1 MIEQKK
7 KKVLNNNP
15 RSLKTPID
23 VDLVPVFEFLPA
35 ALKTFPKVYQVLEKN
50 NWVNIDGE

>member
-7 KKVLNNNP
+7 KKFLNNNL